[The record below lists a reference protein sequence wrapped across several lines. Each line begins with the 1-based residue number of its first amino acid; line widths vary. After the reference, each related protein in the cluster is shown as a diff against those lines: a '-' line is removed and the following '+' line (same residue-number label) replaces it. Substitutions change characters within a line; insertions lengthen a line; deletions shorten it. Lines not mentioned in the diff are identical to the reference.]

1 MLSWVNQDLLW
12 TMSSSR
18 VGEEGTGDRDLEGRT
33 VSMED
38 IEDIVVE
45 GKTAGPNI
53 PIIHV
58 IKYSIT

>member
-1 MLSWVNQDLLW
+1 
-12 TMSSSR
+12 MSSSR